1 MREVEEEIVSLG
13 YQIIALSP
21 DTPANLQPTVAKNE
35 LGYQL
40 VSDASMSAAKGFGI
54 AFKMADKAVEQYKG
68 YGIDLEKA
76 SGEAHHLLPVPAVFV
91 IDEEG
96 KVKFQYV
103 NPDYRIRIPGNLVLE
118 AARAF

>member
-21 DTPANLQPTVAKNE
+21 DNPEHLQPTVSKHE
-35 LGYQL
+35 IGYQII
-40 VSDASMSAAKGFGI
+40 SDANMEASKGFGI
-54 AFKMADKAVEQYKG
+54 AFQVPADTISKYKG

-76 SGEAHHLLPVPAVFV
+76 SGSDHHLLPVPAVFV
-91 IDEEG
+91 LDEEG

-103 NPDYRIRIPGNLVLE
+103 NPDYRVRIPGKLVLE
-118 AARAF
+118 AARIY